1 MNEEHLRELDKMRVE
16 IRVPVILYRD
26 LWAYA
31 ILYTQN
37 FIDRELAREY
47 SYQIVKAAIPK
58 VEKKYLGLPDTR
70 DYNYRRY
77 SRELMQ
83 ETMEEL
89 NIIQSEKIL

>member
-37 FIDRELAREY
+37 FLDRELAREY

-58 VEKKYLGLPDTR
+58 VEKKFLNISETH
-70 DYNYRRY
+70 DYNYRKY
-77 SRELMQ
+77 AKELVQ
-83 ETMEEL
+83 QTMIEL
-89 NIIQSEKIL
+89 NIQEPRKIL